1 MLQVNQILTQMP
13 ILSML
18 PNLLISLPPLQQAAF
33 KHNPSSQPMETNPP
47 NDKQQVDE
55 HDPNEHFYKSVAA
68 MAPPASNKQC
78 EESCLWTPNDDKQSQ
93 PIVDLDP
100 PSDDHHN
107 QELLP
112 TDSQTT
118 LGNYS
123 NSPTED
129 DYDAKIHD
137 LEHSQ
142 PWPCQPS
149 HQLPDDIIQ
158 QINNH
163 K

>member
-1 MLQVNQILTQMP
+1 
-13 ILSML
+13 
-18 PNLLISLPPLQQAAF
+18 
-33 KHNPSSQPMETNPP
+33 METNPP

-163 K
+163 KWAAELGLKLSCTKSHSNTF